1 MPDILGRS
9 FRLAKT
15 YLNEAKG
22 RLNDITADAQDELT
36 KALNRDDIQA
46 GLSASDDPMERAQ
59 AKIAA
64 ARQASA
70 DRKELSP
77 GRYAPSPTSAS
88 TSASAAS
95 QTDPMQ
101 TAYKILG
108 VPPGSDFLTVQTAAN
123 RLRERCAPS
132 RFADGTQEQAEAQ
145 MILQKVEE
153 AYQVLQNAL
162 DPGAG
167 RFDKLE
173 I

>member
-1 MPDILGRS
+1 MSDLFGRS

-15 YLNEAKG
+15 YLDAAKG
-22 RLNDITADAQDELT
+22 RLDEISTGAQEELT

-59 AKIAA
+59 AKITA
-64 ARQASA
+64 ARQAAAGRS
-70 DRKELSP
+70 ELSP
-77 GRYAPSPTSAS
+77 ERTGPDALPAPMAP
-88 TSASAAS
+88 
-95 QTDPMQ
+95 QTDPLQ

-108 VPPGSDFLTVQTAAN
+108 IPPGSDFLTVQTAAN
-123 RLRERCAPS
+123 KLRERCAPS
-132 RFADGTQEQAEAQ
+132 RFPDGTQEQTEAK

>member
-1 MPDILGRS
+1 MADILGRS

-15 YLNEAKG
+15 YLSEAKG
-22 RLNDITADAQDELT
+22 RLNDITADAQEELT
-36 KALNRDDIQA
+36 RALNRDDIQA

-59 AKIAA
+59 AKITA

-70 DRKELSP
+70 NQKELSP
-77 GRYAPSPTSAS
+77 GRYAPSPVPSAS
-88 TSASAAS
+88 PVS
-95 QTDPMQ
+95 QADPMQ

-123 RLRERCAPS
+123 KLRDRCAPS
-132 RFADGTQEQAEAQ
+132 RFAEGTQEQTEAR

>member
-1 MPDILGRS
+1 MADLLGRS

-22 RLNDITADAQDELT
+22 RLSDITADAQDELT

-46 GLSASDDPMERAQ
+46 GLSSPDDPMERAQ

-64 ARQASA
+64 ARQSSA
-70 DRKELSP
+70 GQKELSKEVSP
-77 GRYAPSPTSAS
+77 SRSAPAPAASPASPT
-88 TSASAAS
+88 
-95 QTDPMQ
+95 DPIQ

-108 VPPGSDFLTVQTAAN
+108 VAPGSDFLTVQAAAN
-123 RLRERCAPS
+123 KLRERCAPS
-132 RFADGTQEQAEAQ
+132 RFADGTQEQAEAR

>member
-1 MPDILGRS
+1 MADLLGRS

-15 YLNEAKG
+15 YLDAAKG
-22 RLNDITADAQDELT
+22 RLDEVSSTAQEELT
-36 KALNRDDIQA
+36 RALNRDDIQQ
-46 GLSASDDPMERAQ
+46 GLSSSDDPMERAQ

-64 ARQASA
+64 ARQASVSQ
-70 DRKELSP
+70 KELTP
-77 GRYAPSPTSAS
+77 GRDAPASPPAPAS
-88 TSASAAS
+88 PL
-95 QTDPMQ
+95 TDPMQ

-108 VPPGSDFLTVQTAAN
+108 IPPGSDFLTVQTAAN
-123 RLRERCAPS
+123 KLRERCAPS
-132 RFADGTQEQAEAQ
+132 RFPDGAQEQTEAK

>member
-1 MPDILGRS
+1 MSDIPGRL
-9 FRLAKT
+9 FRVAKT
-15 YLNEAKG
+15 YLDAAKG
-22 RLNDITADAQDELT
+22 RLDEINSRAQEELT
-36 KALNRDDIQA
+36 RALNRDDIQA

-64 ARQASA
+64 VRQASVSQ
-70 DRKELSP
+70 RELSP
-77 GRYAPSPTSAS
+77 GRDAAVPVTPTVP
-88 TSASAAS
+88 

-108 VPPGSDFLTVQTAAN
+108 VPFGSDFLTVQTAAN
-123 RLRERCAPS
+123 KLRERCDPV
-132 RFADGTQEQAEAQ
+132 RFPDGTQEQNEARL
-145 MILQKVEE
+145 ILQKVEE
-153 AYQVLQNAL
+153 AYQMLQNAL